1 MKKFDA
7 RRILLFCGLMLSFL
21 HGRSQIIVF
30 VQEPP
35 GLVGSYDFTWADPA
49 GGWGTP
55 DLNIPAN
62 AITDTLAFV
71 DEGTPADSLAC
82 DSPLVNDA
90 VIAGKIAV
98 IYRGSCEFG
107 FKAFNAQNAGA
118 VGVILI
124 NNNGAPVGMGAGALG
139 ASVTIPVVMISQGDG
154 ALLRDEILAG
164 NVVAFIGNVAGQF
177 ANNVGIYR
185 GDALLPKH
193 SATPK
198 QVCTSASEYFVSPGC
213 WIHNNGL
220 FDQTGVVLTGNIDVA
235 GGGNVYNQSSAPVTI
250 ISGDSAFVTLP
261 DFTQSSYQGYYTLTY
276 STATDSVEDLTGDN
290 SWSMN
295 FLIDSL
301 FSYGPIDTAT
311 HLPLIGTHYMPTGL
325 AGPFQSCIHFQD
337 ANASRLGALGLYV
350 STAANG
356 ADSVTGDLIEI
367 FAYEWNDVFTGLS
380 DPDIVVSDINTVGD
394 GSYTYESNLEFTNV
408 YIPFDDPVA
417 LVDDQRYLFCMSTS
431 DITLFH
437 GFNESLNYDEN
448 WLLYDQPTTVT
459 DDNGTWAPGGFGA
472 DVPSSIGVR
481 MISVEHIGMAELPGA
496 EVIPYPN
503 PTVDQIR
510 IPMTGIS
517 GEARLEIMDIDGNLV
532 ASQRLSMTGGE
543 LVADVTGVASGTYL
557 FKLTLD
563 KGGVSSFRVVVS
575 K

>member
-7 RRILLFCGLMLSFL
+7 RKILLFCGLMLSFL
-21 HGRSQIIVF
+21 YGRSQIIVF

-90 VIAGKIAV
+90 AIAGKIAV

-177 ANNVGIYR
+177 PNNLGIYK

-198 QVCTSASEYFVSPGC
+198 QVCTSASEYAVSPGC
-213 WIHNNGL
+213 WVRNNGL
-220 FDQTGVVLTGNIDVA
+220 FDQTGVTLTADVTLGGTNIYSQTSAATDVA
-235 GGGNVYNQSSAPVTI
+235 A
-250 ISGDSAFVTLP
+250 GDSVFLTVP
-261 DFTQSSYQGYYTLTY
+261 DFTQPGYQGLYTLTY
-276 STATDSVEDLTGDN
+276 STSSDSTEDLTGDN
-290 SWSMN
+290 SWSMD

-301 FSYGPIDTAT
+301 FSYGPIDPTS
-311 HLPLIGTHYMPTGL
+311 HLPLIGTHYMPDGL

-380 DPDIVVSDINTVGD
+380 DPDIAVSDLETVGD
-394 GSYTYESNLEFTNV
+394 GSYTYETNLEFTNI
-408 YIPFDDPVA
+408 YIPFEDPVA
-417 LVDDQRYLFCMSTS
+417 LVDNQRYLFCMSTS
-431 DITLFH
+431 DIALFH
-437 GFNESLNYDEN
+437 GFNEGLNYDEN
-448 WLLYDQPTTVT
+448 WLLNDQPTTVT
-459 DDNGTWAPGGFGA
+459 DNNGAWFPAGFGA

-496 EVIPYPN
+496 EVVPYPN

-510 IPMTGIS
+510 IPLAGIS
-517 GEARLEIMDIDGNLV
+517 GEAQLEIMDLDGKKV
-532 ASQRLSMTGGE
+532 STQRLTMTGGE
-543 LVADVTGVASGTYL
+543 LVADVTDVASGTYL